1 MKVGC
6 LLLLALMLSG
16 IAQATPVLQ
25 RDSPRQHTYEIR
37 VRLPHGGEQKLLVQ
51 ATNRRNAEAAAAAQT
66 SGKVLGGRQLP
77 RR

>member
-1 MKVGC
+1 MKVGS

-25 RDSPRQHTYEIR
+25 GESPRLHTYEIR
-37 VRLPHGGEQKLLVQ
+37 VRLPHGGEQKLRVQ

-66 SGKVLGGRQLP
+66 GGKVLGGRRVP
-77 RR
+77 RQ